1 MNRNKNTAHVD
12 SQTSERYFQFIFT
25 KSHNGFCITYY
36 VTTDPGGSPGWQ
48 TILFFGIQIKFTFID
63 RGTTGPRTAAAV
75 RFTVQ
80 LVGRVFCNR
89 SVSFIEKK
97 NVSFLLQT
105 DKIIIDPKSISR
117 LKANKKR
124 FQPATC
130 FNKKTAALR
139 VFELE

>member
-25 KSHNGFCITYY
+25 KSHNGSCITYY

-48 TILFFGIQIKFTFID
+48 TILFFGVQIKFTFID
-63 RGTTGPRTAAAV
+63 HAATGPRTEVAV
-75 RFTVQ
+75 RVTVR
-80 LVGRVFCNR
+80 LVGRVFC
-89 SVSFIEKK
+89 K

-117 LKANKKR
+117 LKTNKKR

>member
-1 MNRNKNTAHVD
+1 MFYLLRD
-12 SQTSERYFQFIFT
+12 Y
-25 KSHNGFCITYY
+25 G
-36 VTTDPGGSPGWQ
+36 PLWQ
-48 TILFFGIQIKFTFID
+48 TILFFGVQIKFTFID
-63 RGTTGPRTAAAV
+63 HAATGPRTAVAV
-75 RFTVQ
+75 RVTVR

-117 LKANKKR
+117 LKTNKKR
-124 FQPATC
+124 FQLTTC
-130 FNKKTAALR
+130 FNKKPAALR